1 MSTATQALQAHS
13 PGRTFLAPAA
23 PWPLHLQPT
32 RRRLVPRLQ
41 ASNAYSQDTE
51 SPTSRRQYLASLAG
65 AAALA
70 AAGSAAAPLAARAQ
84 RFNDELVTSS
94 SGLRIMD
101 IKAGEGTAPKPGD
114 V

>member
-1 MSTATQALQAHS
+1 MSAAARAVQALQT
-13 PGRTFLAPAA
+13 GRPCQALAA
-23 PWPLHLQPT
+23 PRQT
-32 RRRLVPRLQ
+32 GQRLVSRIRCSPAKN
-41 ASNAYSQDTE
+41 ASSQDAD
-51 SPTSRRQYLASLAG
+51 SSTSRRQHLASLAG
-65 AAALA
+65 AAALV
-70 AAGSAAAPLAARAQ
+70 AAGSAAAPLAAHAQ